1 MLDNQLDI
9 FWIDTG
15 LINRTVV
22 FRGSLELGNVV
33 ITVVLLLLALDSRG
47 TRVGGSELLSGIE
60 LSLGVR
66 VLDLGLAENDVA
78 VGVGGLVDVGVGENE
93 ENLEELTRHDTVPS
107 AVS

>member
-1 MLDNQLDI
+1 MLGNQLNI
-9 FWIDTG
+9 FWIDTS

-33 ITVVLLLLALDSRG
+33 IVVVLLLALNSRG

-78 VGVGGLVDVGVGENE
+78 VGVGGLVDVGVSENE
-93 ENLEELTRHDTVPS
+93 ENLGELTRHYTVLS